1 MATIIIDTKT
11 EGNARFILEFIKKI
25 GEKGKI
31 LTKTESEDLMLGQIL
46 KEQKTGKK
54 VSRATVMKNLTK

>member
-54 VSRATVMKNLTK
+54 VS